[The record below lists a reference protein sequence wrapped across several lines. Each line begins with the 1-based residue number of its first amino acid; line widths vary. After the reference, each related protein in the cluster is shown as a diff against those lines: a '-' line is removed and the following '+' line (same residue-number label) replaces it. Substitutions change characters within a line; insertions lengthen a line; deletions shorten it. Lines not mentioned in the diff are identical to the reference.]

1 MKKTISTIGASLLAI
16 AGLALAWWLFSPLFI
31 SQTIEEDFPAVEIP
45 SESELAEMSPEEAEE
60 AINEAMEGIDEEF
73 VENLSEEEA
82 QALEEQVAAASTMMP
97 DHEMEEEMP
106 ETEAEAEWALVSE
119 GEFQD
124 ADNQHR
130 GSGTASIFQ
139 QGNQQVLRFE
149 NFNVTNGPD
158 LHVLLVENIA
168 GSNHDE
174 IGNFVDL
181 GKLKG
186 NMGNQN
192 YEIATDVDISQYEGV
207 IIYCM
212 PFHVVFS
219 RASFGQ

>member
-1 MKKTISTIGASLLAI
+1 MNKSLKISGAVILGLVGI
-16 AGLALAWWLFSPLFI
+16 AVAWWLFSPLFI
-31 SQTIEEDFPAVEIP
+31 SQSVEEDFPFELP
-45 SESELAEMSPEEAEE
+45 SQSELAEMSPDEAEE
-60 AINEAMEGIDEEF
+60 AINDAMEGIDEEF
-73 VENLSEEEA
+73 VESLSVEEA

-106 ETEAEAEWALVSE
+106 AAESEAEWILVSE

-124 ADNQHR
+124 ADNAHR

-139 QGNQQVLRFE
+139 QGDQQVLRFE
-149 NFNVTNGPD
+149 DFKVTNGPD

-168 GSNHDE
+168 GSNHDG
-174 IGNFVDL
+174 IGNIVDL

-186 NMGNQN
+186 NMGSQN
-192 YEIATDVDISQYEGV
+192 YEIAADVDLAQYEGI

-212 PFHVVFS
+212 PFHVVFA

>member
-1 MKKTISTIGASLLAI
+1 MKKPLTIFVAIILGLVAI
-16 AGLALAWWLFSPLFI
+16 AALWWLFSPLFI
-31 SQTIEEDFPAVEIP
+31 SQSVEESFPFELP

-60 AINEAMEGIDEEF
+60 VINDAMEGIDEEF
-73 VENLSEEEA
+73 VESLSAEEA

-106 ETEAEAEWALVSE
+106 AAESEAEWILVSE

-124 ADNQHR
+124 ADNAHR

-139 QGNQQVLRFE
+139 QGDQQVLRFE
-149 NFNVTNGPD
+149 DFKVTNGPD

-168 GSNHDE
+168 GSNHDG
-174 IGNFVDL
+174 IGNIVDL

-186 NMGNQN
+186 NMGSQN
-192 YEIATDVDISQYEGV
+192 YEIAADVDLAQYEGI

-212 PFHVVFS
+212 PFHVVFA

>member
-1 MKKTISTIGASLLAI
+1 MKKTISIIGISVLAI
-16 AGLALAWWLFSPLFI
+16 AGIALAWWLFSPLFI
-31 SQTIEEDFPAVEIP
+31 SQSVEEAFPFELP

-73 VENLSEEEA
+73 VENLAPEEA
-82 QALEEQVAAASTMMP
+82 QALEEEVAAISTMMP

-119 GEFQD
+119 GQFQD
-124 ADNQHR
+124 ADNAHR

-139 QGNQQVLRFE
+139 QGDQQVLRFE

-168 GSNHDE
+168 GGNHDA
-174 IGNFVDL
+174 IGSFVDL

-186 NMGNQN
+186 NMGSQN
-192 YEIATDVDISQYEGV
+192 YEIAADVDLAQYEGV

>member
-1 MKKTISTIGASLLAI
+1 MKKPLTISAAIILGLIGVA
-16 AGLALAWWLFSPLFI
+16 ALWWLFSPLFI
-31 SQTIEEDFPAVEIP
+31 SQSVEEAFPFELP
-45 SESELAEMSPEEAEE
+45 SESELAEMSPEEAEK

-73 VENLSEEEA
+73 VESLALEEA
-82 QALEEQVAAASTMMP
+82 QALEEQVAAVSTMMP

-106 ETEAEAEWALVSE
+106 ETEAEWALVSE

-124 ADNQHR
+124 ADNAHR

-139 QGNQQVLRFE
+139 QGDQQVLRFE

-168 GSNHDE
+168 GGDHDAL
-174 IGNFVDL
+174 GNYIDL

-186 NMGNQN
+186 NMGSQN
-192 YEIATDVDISQYEGV
+192 YEIAADVDLAQYEGV